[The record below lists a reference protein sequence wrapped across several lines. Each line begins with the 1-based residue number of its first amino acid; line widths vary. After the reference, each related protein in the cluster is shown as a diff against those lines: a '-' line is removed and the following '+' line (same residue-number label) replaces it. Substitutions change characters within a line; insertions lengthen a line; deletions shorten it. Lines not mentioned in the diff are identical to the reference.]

1 MKRALKG
8 FAILVIVLA
17 VLIGGCLWF
26 LDWTLGSGM
35 CQTTYY
41 QQAHL
46 SNGAIAKVQMT
57 DCGATTGF
65 SRVVMVTKPGLL
77 DRECR
82 ALALDGQPQ
91 LRLQPRSGGG
101 LKITHTAPAADV
113 IAQNSSCFGNPIQ
126 VVQER

>member
-17 VLIGGCLWF
+17 VLIGGGLW
-26 LDWTLGSGM
+26 LLIWMAGGGS
-35 CQTTYY
+35 CETTYY
-41 QQAHL
+41 QHARL
-46 SNGAIAKVQMT
+46 SNGAIARVQMT

-65 SRVVMVTKPGLL
+65 SRVVIVTKPGLW
-77 DRECR
+77 DRECH
-82 ALALDGQPQ
+82 ALALRGQPQ
-91 LRLQPRSGGG
+91 LRLDPRSDGG
-101 LKITHTAPAADV
+101 LKITHNAPAADV

>member
-17 VLIGGCLWF
+17 VLIGGSLWF
-26 LDWTLGSGM
+26 LDRMLGGGM
-35 CQTTYY
+35 CETTYF
-41 QQAHL
+41 QQARL
-46 SNGAIAKVQMT
+46 ANGTIAKVQMT

-65 SRVVMVTKPGLL
+65 SRVVMVTKPGLWN
-77 DRECR
+77 RECR
-82 ALALDGQPQ
+82 ALAMNGQPEV
-91 LRLQPRSGGG
+91 RLAQRSDGG
-101 LKITHTAPAADV
+101 LRITHTAPSADM